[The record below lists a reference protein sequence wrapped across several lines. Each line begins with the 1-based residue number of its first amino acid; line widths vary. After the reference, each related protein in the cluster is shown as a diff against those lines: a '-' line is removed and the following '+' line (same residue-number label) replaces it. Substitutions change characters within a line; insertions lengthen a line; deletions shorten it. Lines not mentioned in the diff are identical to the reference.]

1 MNLNN
6 IPQNKTSGFPTGVS
20 EHVYDTEAECKAFV
34 DGVQLAQD
42 IDVEAGTPFQRMKR
56 PPVGSRGV
64 AATTPVEQWVVRVK
78 VGEWDDEDDDTDE
91 HEIEGIEPPNE
102 N

>member
-20 EHVYDTEAECKAFV
+20 EHVYNTEAECRAFV

-42 IDVEAGTPFQRMKR
+42 IDVETGTPFSRLTR

-64 AATTPVEQWVVRVK
+64 DATTPVQQWVVRVK
-78 VGEWDDEDDDTDE
+78 VGEWDDEDD
-91 HEIEGIEPPNE
+91 E
-102 N
+102 NDNDD